1 MIEQTANASRST
13 CGYEGGPVGTDGAHH
28 QESVDRAAGKVHGR
42 GVSFLAQ
49 EEICSAEEVLDA
61 TSKRDELIAEIA
73 PPQSYSVFK
82 YCATVFERSANYRLI
97 ALRDRVV
104 TVVDPAIREDQVRI
118 TIALK
123 DGRRLEKFIEHAIG
137 SVEKPMSDAALE
149 AKFTDLAAGILP
161 PDQIRRLMD
170 LCWNIDDLHAAA
182 EVAKAATA

>member
-1 MIEQTANASRST
+1 
-13 CGYEGGPVGTDGAHH
+13 
-28 QESVDRAAGKVHGR
+28 
-42 GVSFLAQ
+42 
-49 EEICSAEEVLDA
+49 
-61 TSKRDELIAEIA
+61 
-73 PPQSYSVFK
+73 
-82 YCATVFERSANYRLI
+82 
-97 ALRDRVV
+97 V

>member
-1 MIEQTANASRST
+1 
-13 CGYEGGPVGTDGAHH
+13 
-28 QESVDRAAGKVHGR
+28 
-42 GVSFLAQ
+42 VSFLAQ